1 MECGGVE
8 MCSAQAC
15 DCAVQSMVFQKLLKC
30 LGVLFL
36 GAEEGTMCRSYQN
49 FWYVLWGIGVE
60 ML

>member
-1 MECGGVE
+1 